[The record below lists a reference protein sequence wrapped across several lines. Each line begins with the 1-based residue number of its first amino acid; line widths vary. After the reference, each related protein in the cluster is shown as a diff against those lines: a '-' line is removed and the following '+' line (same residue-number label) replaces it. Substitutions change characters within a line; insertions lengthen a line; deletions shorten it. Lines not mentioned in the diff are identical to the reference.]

1 MILLDNDVLVD
12 IEKDVS
18 ILNRQKNMVRKKID
32 RVADELISLREAE
45 VGLRRN
51 IVKIVKKEPDIE
63 LKRQELEESL
73 DIVSHKLSKLEI
85 VRDELRSIWS

>member
-32 RVADELISLREAE
+32 RVADELI
-45 VGLRRN
+45 
-51 IVKIVKKEPDIE
+51 KIGIDLNPTTVNRIIQTFRKQGKIQPTGSWKKF
-63 LKRQELEESL
+63 LKSHWNPTGIHFLEWIL
-73 DIVSHKLSKLEI
+73 
-85 VRDELRSIWS
+85 